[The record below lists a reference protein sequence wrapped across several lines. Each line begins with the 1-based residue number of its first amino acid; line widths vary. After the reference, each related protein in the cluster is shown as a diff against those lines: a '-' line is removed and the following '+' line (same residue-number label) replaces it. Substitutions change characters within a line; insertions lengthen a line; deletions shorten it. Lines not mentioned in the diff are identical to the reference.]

1 MKQPGHPEHFVLLS
15 LERMRWHVEEEELG
29 WQRVSFLD
37 RNNLQL
43 YFLVVSS
50 SLVNLSLVIFELNSA
65 DVVSLTT

>member
-1 MKQPGHPEHFVLLS
+1 
-15 LERMRWHVEEEELG
+15 MRWHVEEEELG